1 MKKTSNR
8 LHSLF
13 AALAALVL
21 AAALAVPAFA
31 VEGGFADLYYR
42 MFDDAEVL
50 TEDEDNELED
60 ALEEL
65 SLRQSFDV
73 TIATIE
79 SMESVGA
86 DSMEQFADDLYD
98 YCQYGYGPDMDG
110 VLLLVSVG
118 DRKWHISTC
127 GYGITAF
134 TDAGIQ
140 YLGEQM
146 TPFMA
151 DGDYAGAFRTFVQWS
166 DTYIDAAR
174 EGHPYD
180 VNNLPREPL
189 SLMYLFLALG
199 IGLVLA
205 WVVVSVMKSQL
216 RSVAFQENAASYV
229 REGSM
234 NLTNSRELFLYRDVQ
249 RTERGPFGCD
259 FQTYLGDQKHSCS
272 NHCMFCFIDQ
282 LPPGMRESLYF
293 KDDDERLSFLF
304 GNYIT
309 MTNMQDHEIDRIIKM
324 HISPINISVHT
335 TNPQLRV
342 RMLAN
347 KRGGEVL
354 KYLPRLVEGGIAV
367 NCQLVLCR
375 GINDGDEL
383 RRTLSDLLE
392 LTPMV
397 QSIAAV
403 PCGVTDYREKLFKQ
417 TPYDAKTSA
426 EVIDIM
432 EEFGDECKRRH
443 GKRIIYPS
451 DEWYLKAGRP
461 IPPEEFYEDFDQLE
475 NGVGMMRLYASEFL
489 AELEKPHRIYGTKK
503 MDVVTGEMA
512 SPLIRQMMAELHRQ
526 YPMVEVTVHT
536 IKNKF
541 FGGNVGVAGL
551 VTATDIIAQCEG
563 KLTSG
568 TLGVPAVMLR
578 EEKDTFLDDITT
590 DQLAQRLGV
599 KVEVL
604 PTSGGDEA
612 RALLRSGLHIAR
624 RRRA

>member
-73 TIATIE
+73 VIATIE

-174 EGHPYD
+174 AGHPYD

-199 IGLVLA
+199 IGLQNIPEGAAVSLPLA
-205 WVVVSVMKSQL
+205 QAGQGRRK
-216 RSVAFQENAASYV
+216 AFCAGAASGLV
-229 REGSM
+229 EPLGALLALALAGWVSAALPWLM
-234 NLTNSRELFLYRDVQ
+234 SAAA
-249 RTERGPFGCD
+249 GCMVCVTA
-259 FQTYLGDQKHSCS
+259 QEMIPEAVGQ
-272 NHCMFCFIDQ
+272 
-282 LPPGMRESLYF
+282 
-293 KDDDERLSFLF
+293 DEPA
-304 GNYIT
+304 GV
-309 MTNMQDHEIDRIIKM
+309 
-324 HISPINISVHT
+324 ISV
-335 TNPQLRV
+335 
-342 RMLAN
+342 
-347 KRGGEVL
+347 VL
-354 KYLPRLVEGGIAV
+354 GFAL
-367 NCQLVLCR
+367 
-375 GINDGDEL
+375 
-383 RRTLSDLLE
+383 
-392 LTPMV
+392 
-397 QSIAAV
+397 
-403 PCGVTDYREKLFKQ
+403 
-417 TPYDAKTSA
+417 
-426 EVIDIM
+426 
-432 EEFGDECKRRH
+432 
-443 GKRIIYPS
+443 
-451 DEWYLKAGRP
+451 
-461 IPPEEFYEDFDQLE
+461 
-475 NGVGMMRLYASEFL
+475 
-489 AELEKPHRIYGTKK
+489 
-503 MDVVTGEMA
+503 
-512 SPLIRQMMAELHRQ
+512 MMAL
-526 YPMVEVTVHT
+526 
-536 IKNKF
+536 
-541 FGGNVGVAGL
+541 
-551 VTATDIIAQCEG
+551 DI
-563 KLTSG
+563 
-568 TLGVPAVMLR
+568 
-578 EEKDTFLDDITT
+578 
-590 DQLAQRLGV
+590 
-599 KVEVL
+599 
-604 PTSGGDEA
+604 
-612 RALLRSGLHIAR
+612 AL
-624 RRRA
+624 